1 VLHPFG
7 AEQGIGEFLHRT
19 GFALHHHYLQ
29 TVVMIQMHMH
39 GRKNVV
45 KVGVLKIGQLL
56 VQQPHVMIV
65 DQRDGSHYVGIRAFP
80 QFFDQLVA
88 DQVSKG
94 FRAVSVSARGDQV
107 IEFLQQAGVDRHSN
121 PAKIAH
127 GYSQISGAG
136 IGRQGVTRFRKSC
149 YFETCGAMHIPDNF
163 LSPPVWAT
171 LDAIAIPAVGYMV
184 RQAGRQL
191 DDTRIP
197 LLGVMGAFVFAAQMI
212 NFPVGI
218 GTSGHLVGGA
228 LLAYTLG
235 PAPAVLVM
243 TVIIAIQAFVFQ
255 DGGVLALGANVFN
268 MAVVGVLA
276 AYWPL
281 HVWGARWRRPAIFA
295 GAFLS
300 VMVSGSLALGELLM
314 SGVAM
319 PRPMVIISL
328 ALFAASAAIEGAIT
342 IAVIRAMEKLDA
354 RFVPQVQASN
364 RRTLAVL
371 GGSAIALGAVGF
383 LVASAAPDGIERLG
397 IQLGLTAKTVLH
409 APLADYTF
417 GSFVESAWVR
427 RATAGLSGL
436 LLIYALCA
444 ATARWLVRRRSA

>member
-1 VLHPFG
+1 
-7 AEQGIGEFLHRT
+7 
-19 GFALHHHYLQ
+19 
-29 TVVMIQMHMH
+29 
-39 GRKNVV
+39 
-45 KVGVLKIGQLL
+45 
-56 VQQPHVMIV
+56 
-65 DQRDGSHYVGIRAFP
+65 
-80 QFFDQLVA
+80 
-88 DQVSKG
+88 
-94 FRAVSVSARGDQV
+94 
-107 IEFLQQAGVDRHSN
+107 
-121 PAKIAH
+121 
-127 GYSQISGAG
+127 
-136 IGRQGVTRFRKSC
+136 
-149 YFETCGAMHIPDNF
+149 MHIPDNF

-171 LDAIAIPAVGYMV
+171 LDAVAIPAVGLMV
-184 RQAGRQL
+184 RQASRQL

-276 AYWPL
+276 GYLPF
-281 HVWGARWRRPAIFA
+281 HVWGASWRRSAMFA

-300 VMVSGSLALGELLM
+300 VLVSGTLALGELLM

-319 PRPMVIISL
+319 PRPMVVLSM

-342 IAVIRAMEKLDA
+342 ICVIQAIERLNAG
-354 RFVPQVQASN
+354 FVNQPRASN

-371 GGSAIALGAVGF
+371 GGAAVVLGAVGF
-383 LVASAAPDGIERLG
+383 LVASAAPDGIQRLG
-397 IQLGLTAKTVLH
+397 IQLGLTARTVLH
-409 APLADYTF
+409 APLADYTI
-417 GSFVESAWVR
+417 GSFAESAWMR
-427 RATAGLSGL
+427 RATAGLAGL
-436 LLIYALCA
+436 LLIYAVCA